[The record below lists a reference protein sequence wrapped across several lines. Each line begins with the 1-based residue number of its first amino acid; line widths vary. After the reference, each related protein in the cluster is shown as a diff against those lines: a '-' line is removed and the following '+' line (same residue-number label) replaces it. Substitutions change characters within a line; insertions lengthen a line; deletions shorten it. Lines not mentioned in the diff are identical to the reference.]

1 MRNFIYILTIITF
14 FSCNR
19 KSGELNLCGLG
30 ILKPYYLTGLNYEGG
45 IFAIKQKYKEE
56 YITVKTGQNSG
67 IVKIRFDVN
76 CKGETGNFV
85 SETYN
90 LKYESTTMND
100 SIVNQTVL
108 IARNLNNWTPGTN
121 DDNENI
127 NSFKFLAIKVIN
139 GKIKE
144 ILPK

>member
-1 MRNFIYILTIITF
+1 MRNLIYILTIITF

-19 KSGELNLCGLG
+19 KSGELDLCGLG

-45 IFAIKQKYKEE
+45 MFAIKQKYKEE
-56 YITVKTGQNSG
+56 YITVKKGRNSG

-76 CKGETGNFV
+76 CKGETGNFE

-108 IARNLNNWTPGTN
+108 IARNLNNWTPGIN

-139 GKIKE
+139 GEIKE

>member
-1 MRNFIYILTIITF
+1 
-14 FSCNR
+14 
-19 KSGELNLCGLG
+19 
-30 ILKPYYLTGLNYEGG
+30 
-45 IFAIKQKYKEE
+45 
-56 YITVKTGQNSG
+56 
-67 IVKIRFDVN
+67 
-76 CKGETGNFV
+76 
-85 SETYN
+85 
-90 LKYESTTMND
+90 MND

-139 GKIKE
+139 GEIKE

>member
-1 MRNFIYILTIITF
+1 MY
-14 FSCNR
+14 
-19 KSGELNLCGLG
+19 
-30 ILKPYYLTGLNYEGG
+30 
-45 IFAIKQKYKEE
+45 AIKEKYKQE
-56 YITVKTGQNSG
+56 YIPVKKGKNSG
-67 IVKIRFDVN
+67 IIKIRFDVN

-121 DDNENI
+121 DDNEKI

-139 GKIKE
+139 GEIKE